1 MRNDILLVLLGDE
14 AGAKVRIG
22 LAKQTKE
29 KLQKA
34 REDYSTFVYFMRC
47 VHPNGIPYDVTK
59 KMLPV
64 INEEIEKVLSDVV
77 DFQVFFEEDGNKLN
91 IFIKHSKFDAR
102 PIELGSGA
110 EKTIAA
116 TAIRL
121 GLLNVSSLPIPNF
134 AVLDEPATALDA
146 ENMDGFIKILQMYRE
161 NFETVFLISHLDSL
175 KDIVDDEVLIQKKD
189 GYAFVNV

>member
-1 MRNDILLVLLGDE
+1 MED
-14 AGAKVRIG
+14 
-22 LAKQTKE
+22 
-29 KLQKA
+29 A
-34 REDYSTFVYFMRC
+34 REEYSTYVYFMRC

-59 KMLPV
+59 KMLPI

-91 IFIKHSKFDAR
+91 VFIKHPKFDQR

-175 KDIVDDEVLIQKKD
+175 KDIVDDEITIQKKD
-189 GYAFVNV
+189 GYAFVDV

>member
-1 MRNDILLVLLGDE
+1 MISFLRLE
-14 AGAKVRIG
+14 AAAKARIE
-22 LAKQTKE
+22 LANENKA
-29 KLQKA
+29 KLEKA
-34 REDYSTFVYFMRC
+34 REDYSTYVYFMRC

-59 KMLPV
+59 RMLPI
-64 INEEIEKVLSDVV
+64 INEEIEKVLLDVV

-91 IFIKHSKFDAR
+91 IFIKHPNFEQR
-102 PIELGSGA
+102 PIELCSGA

-121 GLLNVSSLPIPNF
+121 GLLNVSSLPISNF

-175 KDIVDDEVLIQKKD
+175 KDVVDDQIIIHKKEE
-189 GYAFVNV
+189 YAFVNV